1 MAPTLDRRGPDD
13 RRSPL
18 LAASE
23 VGRERGGPE
32 VPAHRAGGRNQVRGT
47 GLRAALARVNIAVT
61 SIVVLAF
68 IAALALIV
76 SNLARD
82 RAIGDA
88 QARAALV
95 VAVLSVTNDPAAVQR
110 AIAAS
115 GDTAADRVGVHG
127 LARELEGARHATDED
142 IDLAANRA
150 AVVDVRDGLAYLRPV
165 DIGNGARAVVE
176 VYVPNSDLSRG
187 VNDAW

>member
-18 LAASE
+18 LATSE
-23 VGRERGGPE
+23 IGRERSGTE

-47 GLRAALARVNIAVT
+47 GLRAALARVNIAVI

-68 IAALALIV
+68 MASLAIIV

-82 RAIGDA
+82 RAVSDA

-95 VAVLSVTNDPAAVQR
+95 VAVLAVTTDPTAVQR
-110 AIAAS
+110 AIAVS
-115 GDTAADRVGVHG
+115 GDQSADRIGIHG
-127 LARELEGARHATDED
+127 LAPALEG
-142 IDLAANRA
+142 
-150 AVVDVRDGLAYLRPV
+150 
-165 DIGNGARAVVE
+165 
-176 VYVPNSDLSRG
+176 
-187 VNDAW
+187 